1 MVYTDKKNLH
11 VICVTLFDTML
22 VSEEYRSLIYLHQI
36 LFHIPKRIFTLQAF
50 TCITA
55 YESKKLKINLLAE
68 MQTQSARSNQVEAC
82 SCTCFSQIGSNC
94 TACFALSACFHFSLT
109 LQLPKVTNM

>member
-94 TACFALSACFHFSLT
+94 TAC
-109 LQLPKVTNM
+109 LPRLHAFIFL

>member
-1 MVYTDKKNLH
+1 
-11 VICVTLFDTML
+11 ML

-50 TCITA
+50 TFITA

-68 MQTQSARSNQVEAC
+68 MQTQSVRSNQVEAC

-94 TACFALSACFHFSLT
+94 TAC
-109 LQLPKVTNM
+109 LPRLHAFIFL